1 MSPLGQTQ
9 KGMALRFSIVAMKN
23 SLYNFRCR
31 IVMCAYLL
39 VATMPTAA
47 GPDRHGAERA
57 PGVQAEV
64 LGVYFTPPAGASNA
78 IVQALDASEHEVL
91 VQAYGFTHN
100 AIAQALVRAHQRG
113 VVVRVL
119 LDAKSSASNRYV
131 MDVLSHANVSLRLDG
146 KHAIAHNKV
155 MVIDESVVITGSFN
169 FTNSAATRN
178 AENFLVLKSQELAH
192 RYKSEWQVHWGHGR
206 ED

>member
-1 MSPLGQTQ
+1 
-9 KGMALRFSIVAMKN
+9 MKKC
-23 SLYNFRCR
+23 LYNYQCC
-31 IVMCAYLL
+31 IVLCACLFIS
-39 VATMPTAA
+39 TMATAA
-47 GPDRHGAERA
+47 GTDRHWAEPA
-57 PGVQAEV
+57 LGVQAEV
-64 LGVYFTPPAGASNA
+64 LGVYFTPPAGAATA

-119 LDAKSSASNRYV
+119 LDAKSSSSNRYV
-131 MDVLSHANVSLRLDG
+131 MDVLTQANVPLRLDG